1 MNIVWQNECY
11 MLICSFNLPFIIVRW
26 VGALFFEG
34 VVALP
39 DSLIDGKLVKGDLTF
54 LLEAF

>member
-1 MNIVWQNECY
+1 MQ
-11 MLICSFNLPFIIVRW
+11 MICFFNLPLIIDRW

-34 VVALP
+34 VVALL
-39 DSLIDGKLVKGDLTF
+39 DSLIDGKLVKGDLAF

>member
-1 MNIVWQNECY
+1 MYFGKIL
-11 MLICSFNLPFIIVRW
+11 LICIFNLPFIILRW

-39 DSLIDGKLVKGDLTF
+39 DSLIDGKLVKGDLAIF
-54 LLEAF
+54 LEAF

>member
-1 MNIVWQNECY
+1 
-11 MLICSFNLPFIIVRW
+11 MLICIFNLPFIILRW

-39 DSLIDGKLVKGDLTF
+39 NGLIDGKLVKGDLAF